1 MVVREEEEL
10 AGGSRV
16 CRCSGVARMVAL
28 RRRRTRW
35 CATRC
40 RDDGGWMRGAVA
52 DLLQRRGG
60 AARRCVCCRI
70 VVVAE
75 LDGDGGGVV
84 DARVRC
90 CHGEDGA

>member
-1 MVVREEEEL
+1 MEE
-10 AGGSRV
+10 
-16 CRCSGVARMVAL
+16 
-28 RRRRTRW
+28 
-35 CATRC
+35 
-40 RDDGGWMRGAVA
+40 DG
-52 DLLQRRGG
+52 GG

-84 DARVRC
+84 DAHVRC